1 MSKTIALP
9 TRLIAFVSILSLFIS
24 SCSVSLISDYDEIT
38 DKTITEMQ
46 EKTSTV
52 LVQLEDDAG
61 TDNYIFYKPFYQE
74 VKADL
79 NTLSVRANAIDK
91 NQVTIDQIATLS
103 SNFDNMESLH
113 KKKLSKED
121 IPLIRSGLN
130 RSFTAMIKLQMA
142 KKNKK

>member
-61 TDNYIFYKPFYQE
+61 TDNYMLYKPFYQE

-121 IPLIRSGLN
+121 IPLIRSALN

>member
-1 MSKTIALP
+1 MIKTIALP
-9 TRLIAFVSILSLFIS
+9 TRLIAFVSVLSLFIS

-61 TDNYIFYKPFYQE
+61 SDNYMLYKPFYQE